1 MFLMIIVVHN
11 WFEKT
16 KCKWTSDQKILSPKF
31 DKFGQMFD
39 KFGPKNKANLG
50 TDATTSSD
58 KTLNRPLWTVFF
70 FHRQTIRKC
79 QKIDLPVERKSA
91 ECEIGH

>member
-16 KCKWTSDQKILSPKF
+16 KCKWTSDQKIPSPKF

-58 KTLNRPLWTVFF
+58 KTLNRPLWPVFF
-70 FHRQTIRKC
+70 PPANN
-79 QKIDLPVERKSA
+79 QKMPKNRFAGGKK
-91 ECEIGH
+91 IGRV